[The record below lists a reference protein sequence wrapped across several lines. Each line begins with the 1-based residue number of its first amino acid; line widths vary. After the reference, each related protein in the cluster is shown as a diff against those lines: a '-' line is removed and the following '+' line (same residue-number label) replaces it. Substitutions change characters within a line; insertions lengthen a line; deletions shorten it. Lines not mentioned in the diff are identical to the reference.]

1 MGVEDI
7 RRQWIVIAVTA
18 VEVAVESPGALTI
31 VVCIGTLDLLF
42 FLYKCASN

>member
-7 RRQWIVIAVTA
+7 RRRWIVIAVTA

-31 VVCIGTLDLLF
+31 VVCIGTLDLPF
-42 FLYKCASN
+42 FFFV